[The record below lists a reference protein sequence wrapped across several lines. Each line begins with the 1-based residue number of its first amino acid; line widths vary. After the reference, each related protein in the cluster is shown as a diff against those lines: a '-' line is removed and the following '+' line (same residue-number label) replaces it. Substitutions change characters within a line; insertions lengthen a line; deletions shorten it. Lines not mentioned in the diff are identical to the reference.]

1 VIAIG
6 LNQLGSNRLF
16 LDRSLLRL
24 GMGFRLIED
33 AGDGRQRVIGRV
45 ALTQSFS
52 LQIFGISA
60 SKHDAIGKK

>member
-1 VIAIG
+1 
-6 LNQLGSNRLF
+6 
-16 LDRSLLRL
+16 
-24 GMGFRLIED
+24 MGFRLIED

-52 LQIFGISA
+52 LQISEISA